1 MVHSLTNQIR
11 SQMTS
16 NEFVRK
22 LSELCHEL
30 RGSSPLLTAIRLY
43 ERGDH
48 DMLAFCPLTYVAYR
62 TDGQYRSPDEWQEAA
77 VSLNISPKD
86 ACEIAADYI
95 MDCDQQLRAQLL
107 GATTLED

>member
-22 LSELCHEL
+22 LSELCHERSTF

-48 DMLAFCPLTYVAYR
+48 DMLAFSYVAYR